1 MNRKFQGLSQYF
13 TFHLMFILDST
24 LDLVFSKLNIS
35 RIFMTYIS
43 ELIKRIFLSLTT
55 INNKGICKKDIMNL
69 IYENLFLES
78 KLESLN
84 IIFKLG
90 MLQLIIDYIKY

>member
-35 RIFMTYIS
+35 GIFMTYIS
-43 ELIKRIFLSLTT
+43 ELIKRIFSSLTT
-55 INNKGICKKDIMNL
+55 RNNKGIYKKILHIMNL

-78 KLESLN
+78 LN
-84 IIFKLG
+84 VIFKLG